1 MRIALIYDAVYPY
14 VKGGAER
21 RYLEIARRLSTRH
34 EVTLVSFGWWKDTPP
49 ADAGP
54 NLRYLSVGTPRTLYG
69 KDGTRAASEAVLFGA
84 AVVPTLLRERFDIV
98 DCCSFPY
105 FSVLSARMV
114 TAGRQLPFVVTWHE
128 HWGPY
133 WREYWGWK
141 GALGRLVEQAAVIAS
156 PLSISVS
163 EFTRKRLLAGM
174 FGRSP
179 QSVVTIPNGID
190 FDVIAATRKGSD
202 PVDLVYVGRL
212 MRHKRVELLI
222 EAIGLLRDQGRHVRC
237 RLVGDGPERERLIDL
252 TNRLGVSPLIEFT
265 GFVPELQV
273 YEIMK
278 SARALVLTSE
288 REGFGNVV
296 LEANCC
302 GIPAIVAR
310 GPESASPELV
320 SENVTGQTCILSAVA
335 VADSIA
341 DVLDASGRFRK
352 DDCIAHAQRF
362 EWTKVSDR
370 VLDVYE
376 SVLAQR

>member
-21 RYLEIARRLSTRH
+21 RYFEIARRLSIRH

-54 NLRYLSVGTPRTLYG
+54 NLKYLSVGKPRALYRE
-69 KDGTRAASEAVLFGA
+69 DGTRAASEALLFGA

-114 TAGRQLPFVVTWHE
+114 TAGRRLPFVVTWHE

-141 GALGRLVEQAAVIAS
+141 GALGRLVEQAAVAAS

-163 EFTRKRLLAGM
+163 EFTRKRLLAGR

-179 QSVVTIPNGID
+179 ESVVTIPNGID
-190 FDVIAATRKGSD
+190 LDVISAAREGPD

-212 MRHKRVELLI
+212 MPHKRVDLLI
-222 EAIGLLRDQGRHVRC
+222 EAIGVLRDQGRSVRC
-237 RLVGDGPERERLIDL
+237 RIVGDGPERSRLVDL
-252 TNRLGVSPLIEFT
+252 AEGLGVSQLIEFT
-265 GFVPELQV
+265 GFVPESQV

-296 LEANCC
+296 LEANGC

-310 GPESASPELV
+310 GPESASAELV
-320 SENVTGQTCILSAVA
+320 RENITGRTCSLSAVS
-335 VADSIA
+335 VADAIA
-341 DVLDASGRFRK
+341 DVLDDSSRFRK
-352 DDCIAHAQRF
+352 DDCIAHAQGF
-362 EWTKVSDR
+362 DWTKVSDR
-370 VLDVYE
+370 VLDIYE
-376 SVLAQR
+376 SVLSEH